1 MPDRAATIP
10 DPAERHIQYAD
21 LDLQDFRK
29 RAQLHVE
36 ALNHALAN
44 VPKDMVRIHL
54 CWGNYEGPHH
64 CDVPL
69 ADIIDIAFKA
79 NVSGISFEAANPRH
93 AHEYTLFDDVKVPD
107 DVVLIPG
114 VLEV

>member
-1 MPDRAATIP
+1 MPGVGSIVLSTEQKDA
-10 DPAERHIQYAD
+10 
-21 LDLQDFRK
+21 RK
-29 RAQLHVE
+29 
-36 ALNHALAN
+36 N
-44 VPKDMVRIHL
+44 

-114 VLEV
+114 VLESK